1 MQWAFSVL
9 LFILT
14 CVRLGYTTH
23 LPPGDP
29 LNSGHDFY
37 GTSSIPF
44 SRTRLTQAT
53 ADPIVA
59 ELLVCSILA
68 LGTVPFV

>member
-23 LPPGDP
+23 LQPGNP
-29 LNSGHDFY
+29 LNSGHDFH
-37 GTSSIPF
+37 GASSIQVF
-44 SRTRLTQAT
+44 WTRFAQTI
-53 ADPIVA
+53 ADPIVT